1 MFSWVPFYAELADE
15 VLKFRDDQPK
25 LIQITQDL
33 ADKGLRAIP
42 INDQFSD
49 GTTGQVREMD
59 PFTFF
64 TNFNRGITEANRLAI
79 VEELKRTFGLQSEVP
94 TDFASVPVAHN
105 MSAWFVAYD
114 RDRNPKDVPTLW
126 ELAAAARAGGADQ
139 MDPQLFSR
147 ALALKGVSTAKLTMG
162 LFWFNP
168 EEYLSLDHPMRGYL
182 AKVGVLKGKVS
193 SLEAYRDV
201 IIRVRKE
208 LGNDFKVVSR
218 DAYELDPERGK
229 RYWAGGVLFG
239 TSDSGKSVN
248 MVEEFI
254 EGDYWTHGY
263 ARTAAKE
270 SGRKTWEL
278 FDQIRPGDE
287 FAIKSYGGRNDL
299 RVHYV
304 GEVTG
309 KDPDDGRVSLKRLNR
324 ELYRGKGPRGASPG
338 WFQTLTEVRDP
349 DAVKTV
355 FEGKEAPLGPKPG
368 PDVAIPI
375 ARNLIL
381 YGPPGTGKTYRLLQ
395 LAREHFSDA
404 IPADDASPTPEDIQE
419 LPLWQVLAL
428 VLADLGS
435 ATVPELMEHPFVAT
449 KRETSAAKSFRAQM
463 WVNLQTHTKADCKNV
478 AYSTRREPL
487 IFSKSEDSRW
497 SVDVAL
503 LKKAA
508 PEWTSLVD
516 RDSLKRVA
524 RQKRYVFVTFHQSF
538 SYEDFVEGIRPATDE
553 DQGIVY
559 QLTPGVFRR
568 IVSRA
573 QIDPDGRPHAIFI
586 DEINRANIAKVFGE
600 LITLLEE
607 DKRLGGENETTVQLP
622 YSAESFGVPSNLWV
636 IGSMNTADRSIALLD
651 TALRRR
657 FDFEELMPDSDV
669 IRENVGNDG
678 VVADVD
684 VAGLLDT
691 MNQRIEFLYSRD
703 HMLGHSYLLRVGSLV
718 DLRDVF
724 TEQLIP
730 MLQEYFYED
739 WEKVCLVLG
748 CNEGF
753 RDRGN
758 SNPIIRRQTLSAAAL
773 FGKDALDVEEKRY
786 RYLVSNEFL
795 DAAEDRL
802 KPFFD
807 GVLGESG
814 ESE

>member
-1 MFSWVPFYAELADE
+1 MFSWVPIYAELADE
-15 VLKFRDDQPK
+15 VLKLRDNQTK
-25 LIQITQDL
+25 LIQITQGL

-49 GTTGQVREMD
+49 GTTGQLREMD

-64 TNFNRGITEANRLAI
+64 TNFNRGITETNRLAI
-79 VEELKRTFGLQSEVP
+79 VSELKRIFGLRSELP
-94 TDFASVPVAHN
+94 TDFTSIPTAHN
-105 MSAWFVAYD
+105 MSAWFMAYA
-114 RDRNPKDVPTLW
+114 RHRKPTDVPTLW
-126 ELAAAARAGGADQ
+126 ELAAAARSGGADQ
-139 MDPQLFSR
+139 MDPELFSR
-147 ALALKGVSTAKLTMG
+147 ALALKGISTAKLTMG

-168 EEYLSLDHPMRGYL
+168 EEYVSLDHPMRDYL
-182 AKVGVLKGKVS
+182 AKAGVLKKGKVS

-201 IIRVRKE
+201 IGRVRKE
-208 LGNDFKVVSR
+208 LGNDFRVVSR
-218 DAYELDPERGK
+218 DAKLGPEGK

-239 TSDSGKSVN
+239 TSDSGEPVN
-248 MVEEFI
+248 MAEQFI

-263 ARTAAKE
+263 ARSATKE

-304 GEVTG
+304 GEVTR
-309 KDPDDGRVSLKRLNR
+309 KDPDNGRVVLKRLNR
-324 ELYRGKGPRGASPG
+324 KLYHGKGPTGASPG
-338 WFQTLTEVRDP
+338 WFHTLTEVKDQA
-349 DAVKTV
+349 AVKSV
-355 FEGKEAPLGPKPG
+355 FEGQKPPPRSKPD
-368 PDVAIPI
+368 PDVEIPI

-404 IPADDASPTPEDIQE
+404 VAGDDASPTPEDIQE

-428 VLADLGS
+428 ALDDLGT

-449 KRETSAAKSFRAQM
+449 KQEASAAKSFRAQM

-487 IFSKSEDSRW
+487 IFSKSEDSKW

-503 LKKAA
+503 LKLAT
-508 PEWTSLVD
+508 PEWISLVD
-516 RDSLKRVA
+516 RDSLKEVA
-524 RQKRYVFVTFHQSF
+524 LKRRYVFVTFHQSF
-538 SYEDFVEGIRPATDE
+538 SYEDFVEGIRPGTDDE
-553 DQGIVY
+553 QGIMYDLV
-559 QLTPGVFRR
+559 PGVFRR

-573 QIDPDGRPHAIFI
+573 LRDPDGRPHAIFI

-607 DKRLGGENETTVQLP
+607 DKRLGGANETTAQLP
-622 YSAESFGVPSNLWV
+622 YSGESFGVPSNLWV

-669 IRENVGNDG
+669 IRENVGDTG
-678 VVADVD
+678 IVSDVD
-684 VAGLLDT
+684 VAELLDT

-703 HMLGHSYLLRVGSLV
+703 HMLGHSYFLGVENLK

-724 TEQLIP
+724 TDQLIP
-730 MLQEYFYED
+730 MLQEYFFED
-739 WEKVCLVLG
+739 WEKICLVLG
-748 CNEGF
+748 CGMAATGLRNP
-753 RDRGN
+753 
-758 SNPIIRRQTLSAAAL
+758 NPIIERQVLAADLL
-773 FGKDALDVEEKRY
+773 FGEGILD
-786 RYLVSNEFL
+786 L
-795 DAAEDRL
+795 EDRRSRYVVSGEFQHASEADL

-807 GVLGESG
+807 GVVGVAG
-814 ESE
+814 IAT